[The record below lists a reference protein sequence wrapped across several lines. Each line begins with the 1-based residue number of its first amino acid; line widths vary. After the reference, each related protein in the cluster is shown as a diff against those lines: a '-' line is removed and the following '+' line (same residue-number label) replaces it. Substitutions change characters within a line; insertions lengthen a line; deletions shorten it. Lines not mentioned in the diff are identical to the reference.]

1 MITLH
6 PKPDYIQKCPFCDSL
21 LEVKGWH
28 IPGMRCLADLR
39 CPKCKKEF
47 FGDLLVGHALYYP
60 QLLEKDT
67 GMVHDPYNINWLS
80 TPFKESYQKRNS
92 KQLEFK
98 EEIYRQIKKPILLN
112 CLDFLYGHSLLKLLN
127 AQYYID
133 HASDHDLIV
142 MVPDFLRWLVPDG
155 VAAIWTIKF
164 PLDSGTQ
171 WSDWLDKEIHNKL
184 DMFNDVKISV
194 AYSHPHPD
202 FYDIQRFSRV
212 APFELENWYRK
223 NKPMNITFIWRED
236 RLWNSNSLRIK
247 LVRKFFKL
255 IGSSNNNNV
264 MLGEQKKKIIRV
276 AKNVMKIRDDIQF
289 SIVGIGKFGEFP
301 SWINDLRSTQINS
314 LTERNWCE
322 LYSKSHIVIGVHGSN
337 MLLPSAHAGS
347 TIALMPIDRWGNV
360 IQDFLVK
367 QYDTRKAL
375 LLYRCLPI
383 SIHDNELVEVIH
395 RLLINGFNEQ
405 TMSKNF
411 TSHKLKNI
419 TNHD

>member
-1 MITLH
+1 
-6 PKPDYIQKCPFCDSL
+6 
-21 LEVKGWH
+21 
-28 IPGMRCLADLR
+28 
-39 CPKCKKEF
+39 
-47 FGDLLVGHALYYP
+47 
-60 QLLEKDT
+60 
-67 GMVHDPYNINWLS
+67 
-80 TPFKESYQKRNS
+80 
-92 KQLEFK
+92 
-98 EEIYRQIKKPILLN
+98 
-112 CLDFLYGHSLLKLLN
+112 
-127 AQYYID
+127 
-133 HASDHDLIV
+133 
-142 MVPDFLRWLVPDG
+142 
-155 VAAIWTIKF
+155 
-164 PLDSGTQ
+164 
-171 WSDWLDKEIHNKL
+171 
-184 DMFNDVKISV
+184 
-194 AYSHPHPD
+194 
-202 FYDIQRFSRV
+202 
-212 APFELENWYRK
+212 
-223 NKPMNITFIWRED
+223 
-236 RLWNSNSLRIK
+236 
-247 LVRKFFKL
+247 
-255 IGSSNNNNV
+255 
-264 MLGEQKKKIIRV
+264 
-276 AKNVMKIRDDIQF
+276 MKIRDDIQF

-395 RLLINGFNEQ
+395 RLLINGLNEQ